1 MKYVEFVINVTP
13 SPVGVQ
19 AQGADCGQFVVLRCS
34 ILPFEETDASRWRD
48 GNVLIYCFC
57 LVLGVVGHR
66 LYVCLGGGVTTV
78 GGGKT
83 LQQVAGLNISRC

>member
-48 GNVLIYCFC
+48 GNVVIYCFC
-57 LVLGVVGHR
+57 LVLVSVYVR
-66 LYVCLGGGVTTV
+66 KYVCLGLGCAMLDGRYC
-78 GGGKT
+78 
-83 LQQVAGLNISRC
+83 SR